1 MHHWPVILNVML
13 FDESPFISSSVLAI
27 TNRCRE
33 LSFMYILYMRVCICG
48 VITSLCVRVCTVG
61 VFFRWDIVSKS
72 DKDTEATTYCCI
84 CDPQEKKKKVNLDA
98 GWANSAC
105 KQLLL
110 GNLRCKQIRT
120 NPYHRYLSIWASG
133 WGKEL
138 LTGLRLAWSPFTKQT
153 EGLDRYVTNVIRE
166 GYHPSSCAFN
176 ETPLT
181 MWPCT
186 APAHF
191 FFSLLQA
198 LQWAPNS
205 ENTICSWNGICR
217 ISSDVPQ
224 FENLNS

>member
-1 MHHWPVILNVML
+1 MIKTQRQQLIVVFVIL
-13 FDESPFISSSVLAI
+13 
-27 TNRCRE
+27 R
-33 LSFMYILYMRVCICG
+33 
-48 VITSLCVRVCTVG
+48 
-61 VFFRWDIVSKS
+61 K
-72 DKDTEATTYCCI
+72 
-84 CDPQEKKKKVNLDA
+84 KKKKVNLDA

-138 LTGLRLAWSPFTKQT
+138 LTGLRLARSPFTKQT